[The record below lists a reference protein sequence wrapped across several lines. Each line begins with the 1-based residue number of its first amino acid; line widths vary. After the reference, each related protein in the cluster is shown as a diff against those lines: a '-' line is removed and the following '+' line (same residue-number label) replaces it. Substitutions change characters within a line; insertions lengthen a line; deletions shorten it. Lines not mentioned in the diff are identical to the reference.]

1 MMQYN
6 QETDEQLIERFG
18 RGEFAAADFLMEK
31 YKGMVRQKA
40 RAMFLVGG
48 ETDDLIQEGMI
59 GLYKAIRD
67 YRVDRDTKFM
77 TFASLCIDRMLA
89 SAVQHALRQK
99 HQPLNSYV
107 SLSSEENQELP
118 GPDYSD
124 PEQIVIANERIV
136 QLKKQIRESLTP
148 LENRVLSGYLD
159 GKSYEEIGQ
168 MVGKSPKSVDNA
180 LRRVRNKIKGGIRD
194 EMS

>member
-1 MMQYN
+1 MTMA
-6 QETDEQLIERFG
+6 EKRDLIERIT
-18 RGEFAAADFLMEK
+18 E
-31 YKGMVRQKA
+31 
-40 RAMFLVGG
+40 LVKHDILNK
-48 ETDDLIQEGMI
+48 E
-59 GLYKAIRD
+59 
-67 YRVDRDTKFM
+67 DRDTKFM

-180 LRRVRNKIKGGIRD
+180 LRRVRNTIKGGIRD
-194 EMS
+194 EMP